1 MCINSDETIVNMT
14 TAVLSPVVLMSEDLT
29 LGKTLQPKQL
39 DLPPFGN
46 LYGLSKKYTRIKK
59 ASLKGTLFEC

>member
-29 LGKTLQPKQL
+29 LGKTLQAAEAAG
-39 DLPPFGN
+39 FAA
-46 LYGLSKKYTRIKK
+46 IW
-59 ASLKGTLFEC
+59 